1 MRPSYVE
8 NFLIL
13 NAAGGEC
20 LDDFGPLRQD
30 GVRELIGHDLPS
42 PEAARTFLY
51 RFHDDKLIEQ
61 AQQRLLPGQIS
72 YIPEETRR
80 WYGPGPVKRS
90 LLHCKRTANPGGL
103 VSARRPTSRCEIGH
117 FGERPPIQSGQHG
130 GEVFF
135 RRTPNL
141 RQDSTAERMAA
152 TLGPDWGLP
161 TCSQF
166 LRPKAMGR
174 MEFSARLLDNSTSA

>member
-1 MRPSYVE
+1 MAETERYSPRQRPLGFDYDEGHGEQGLTALAVIPVLLQAFRSLDLPRSVGPMCRSNSASASWMRPSYVE

-103 VSARRPTSRCEIGH
+103 VSARRPTSRC
-117 FGERPPIQSGQHG
+117 
-130 GEVFF
+130 
-135 RRTPNL
+135 
-141 RQDSTAERMAA
+141 
-152 TLGPDWGLP
+152 
-161 TCSQF
+161 
-166 LRPKAMGR
+166 
-174 MEFSARLLDNSTSA
+174 